1 MQIARKG
8 VWHEMAIGIAYDFWK
23 YADKYGI
30 FDEDGCITGFR
41 DDAPEEAKKSWKKYL
56 QDRAKWDEEGLA

>member
-1 MQIARKG
+1 
-8 VWHEMAIGIAYDFWK
+8 MAIGIAYDFWK